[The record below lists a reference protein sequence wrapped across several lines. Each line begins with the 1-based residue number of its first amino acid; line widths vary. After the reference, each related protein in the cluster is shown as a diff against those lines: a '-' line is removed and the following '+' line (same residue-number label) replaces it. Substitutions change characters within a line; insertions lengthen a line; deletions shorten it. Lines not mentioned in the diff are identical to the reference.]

1 MTQQEKQTAE
11 RLRRTSEYIKAA
23 ESFAKYAHKEWVE
36 EMADERAMLMCC
48 VDRTTPDGTGLMI
61 ISTGDKDLLTAGVM
75 QMMEDNNLGDVFR
88 KARVIS
94 ETTGDMDENIRS
106 TRRRLRTFYGL
117 ATVAALWTVFIV
129 VMQFWFKGSWMMT
142 VSSLLLMVFVGLQV
156 GHEIVERRRMLHR
169 LTSAQRRDREERM
182 EHHAR
187 AFFGALMKRM
197 EQDDDEEE

>member
-23 ESFAKYAHKEWVE
+23 ESFANYAHKEWVE
-36 EMADERAMLMCC
+36 ELADERAMLMCC
-48 VDRTTPDGTGLMI
+48 VDRTVPNGTGLMI

-75 QMMEDNNLGDVFR
+75 QMMEDNNLGEVFR

-94 ETTGDMDENIRS
+94 ETTGDMSENIRS

-117 ATVAALWTVFIV
+117 AALAAVWTACIVAFQIAGVANWIT
-129 VMQFWFKGSWMMT
+129 T
-142 VSSLLLMVFVGLQV
+142 VSNLLLMVFVGLQV

-169 LTSAQRRDREERM
+169 LTSAQRRDHEERI

>member
-11 RLRRTSEYIKAA
+11 RLRRSSEYIKAA

-48 VDRTTPDGTGLMI
+48 VDRTTPDGTGLMTI
-61 ISTGDKDLLTAGVM
+61 ATGDKDLITAAVM
-75 QMMEDNNLGDVFR
+75 QMMEDENLGEVFR
-88 KARVIS
+88 KARVVS
-94 ETTGDMDENIRS
+94 ETTGDMSENIRS

-117 ATVAALWTVFIV
+117 AVLSVFWMVCIVAFQIAGVANWIT
-129 VMQFWFKGSWMMT
+129 T
-142 VSSLLLMVFVGLQV
+142 VSNLLLMVFVGLQV

-169 LTSAQRRDREERM
+169 LTSAVRRDREDRM

-187 AFFGALMKRM
+187 AFFDALRKHM

>member
-11 RLRRTSEYIKAA
+11 RLRRSSEYIKAA

-48 VDRTTPDGTGLMI
+48 VDRTTPDGTGLMTI
-61 ISTGDKDLLTAGVM
+61 ATGDKDLITAAVM
-75 QMMEDNNLGDVFR
+75 QMMEDENLGEVFR
-88 KARVIS
+88 KARVVS
-94 ETTGDMDENIRS
+94 ETTGDMSENIRS

-117 ATVAALWTVFIV
+117 AVLSVFWMVCIVAFQIAGVANWIT
-129 VMQFWFKGSWMMT
+129 T
-142 VSSLLLMVFVGLQV
+142 VSNLLLMAFVGLQV
-156 GHEIVERRRMLHR
+156 GREIVERRRMLNR
-169 LTSAQRRDREERM
+169 LTSAVLRDREERM

-187 AFFGALMKRM
+187 AFFDALRKHM

>member
-23 ESFAKYAHKEWVE
+23 ESFANYAHKEWVE
-36 EMADERAMLMCC
+36 ENADERAMLMCC
-48 VDRTTPDGTGLMI
+48 VDSTVPDGTGLMI

-75 QMMEDNNLGDVFR
+75 RMMEDNNLGEVFR

-94 ETTGDMDENIRS
+94 EMTGDMSEDIRS
-106 TRRRLRTFYGL
+106 TRRRLRTFYIL

-129 VMQFWFKGSWMMT
+129 VMQFWLKGSWMMT

-156 GHEIVERRRMLHR
+156 GHEIVKRRRMLHR
-169 LTSAQRRDREERM
+169 LTSAQRRDHEERM

-197 EQDDDEEE
+197 EQDDNEEE

>member
-11 RLRRTSEYIKAA
+11 MLRRTSEYIKAA
-23 ESFAKYAHKEWVE
+23 ESFARYAHKEWVE

-48 VDRTTPDGTGLMI
+48 VDRTTPDGTGLMTI
-61 ISTGDKDLLTAGVM
+61 ATGDKDLLTAGVM
-75 QMMEDNNLGDVFR
+75 QMMEDDNLGGIFR
-88 KARVIS
+88 KARVVS

-106 TRRRLRTFYGL
+106 TRRRLRTFYIL
-117 ATVAALWTVFIV
+117 ATVAAVWTVFLV
-129 VMQFWFKGSWMMT
+129 FMQIAGVANWMTT
-142 VSSLLLMVFVGLQV
+142 VCNLLLMAFVGLQV

-169 LTSAQRRDREERM
+169 LTSAKRRDHEERM

>member
-1 MTQQEKQTAE
+1 MTQQENQTAE
-11 RLRRTSEYIKAA
+11 KLRRTSEYIKAA
-23 ESFAKYAHKEWVE
+23 ESFANYAHKEWVE
-36 EMADERAMLMCC
+36 ELADERAMLMCC
-48 VDRTTPDGTGLMI
+48 VDRTVPNGTGLMI

-75 QMMEDNNLGDVFR
+75 QMMEDNNLGEVFR

-94 ETTGDMDENIRS
+94 ETTGDMSENIRS

-117 ATVAALWTVFIV
+117 AALAAVWTACIVAFQIAGVANWIT
-129 VMQFWFKGSWMMT
+129 T
-142 VSSLLLMVFVGLQV
+142 VSNLLLMVFVGLQV

-169 LTSAQRRDREERM
+169 LTSAQRRDREDRI

-187 AFFGALMKRM
+187 AFFGAMMKRM